1 MCDKEAFYYV
11 PRGWDYKEIK
21 TRCGS
26 TTYQNGHV
34 VTVFCAD
41 CENDSQVQA
50 EHEARLEDSDADN
63 AWLRS
68 AGWGEI

>member
-26 TTYQNGHV
+26 TTYQNGH
-34 VTVFCAD
+34 
-41 CENDSQVQA
+41 
-50 EHEARLEDSDADN
+50 DANQEQPDI
-63 AWLRS
+63 
-68 AGWGEI
+68 EKHQ